1 MVISMIQD
9 VSHIIAGTVIL
20 KLKTNKDTCMV
31 KQHTSS
37 ARRGKWRFCCQQS
50 ISRGC
55 MSYMGMGKSIGS
67 MLFKQKISTES
78 NIGINKIYRT
88 EGREQKNSLPVGSL

>member
-1 MVISMIQD
+1 
-9 VSHIIAGTVIL
+9 
-20 KLKTNKDTCMV
+20 
-31 KQHTSS
+31 
-37 ARRGKWRFCCQQS
+37 
-50 ISRGC
+50 
-55 MSYMGMGKSIGS
+55 MGMGKSIGS